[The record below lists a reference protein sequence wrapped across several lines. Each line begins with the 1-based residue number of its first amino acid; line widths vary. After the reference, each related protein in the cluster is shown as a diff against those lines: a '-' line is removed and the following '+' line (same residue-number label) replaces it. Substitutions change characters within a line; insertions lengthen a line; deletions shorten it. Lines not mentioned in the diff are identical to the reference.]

1 MTIPN
6 TTTASPPARGVNATP
21 EQIAV
26 ALSDPDMTY
35 VVASHR
41 NADGDAIGTM
51 LGVARAMRQAGL
63 SVRLAHPDEDP
74 VPAEL
79 AFLLEPSEEIGHD
92 PGLAPGVTL
101 VAVDCASPGR
111 LWADARHEHAG
122 RLINIDHHQDNPG
135 FGDLNL
141 IEPDASSSAEVA
153 IHVLDAAGWP
163 IDRSVAEPLY
173 VGLVTDTGRFSYAN
187 TGSEAHRIAAR
198 LLDAGARG
206 ELLSRLLYEEQPIE
220 RLALLGRALAR
231 AERRADGRLMVAA
244 LDAADFEAA
253 GGRDAEGAVELMRSA
268 QGVEV
273 AALVRESDGNG
284 LRVSLRSQTGDV
296 DVSLIARAYGGGGHR
311 AAAGFSTAG
320 PPDELLDRITDQV
333 VAQLDG

>member
-1 MTIPN
+1 MPMEMR
-6 TTTASPPARGVNATP
+6 SEPCWESRARCA
-21 EQIAV
+21 
-26 ALSDPDMTY
+26 
-35 VVASHR
+35 
-41 NADGDAIGTM
+41 
-51 LGVARAMRQAGL
+51 
-63 SVRLAHPDEDP
+63 RLAHPDEDP

-79 AFLLEPSEEIGHD
+79 AFLLDPSERIAHD
-92 PGLAPGVTL
+92 PELGPGVTL

-111 LWADARHEHAG
+111 LWADSRHEQAEI
-122 RLINIDHHQDNPG
+122 LVNIDHHQDNPG
-135 FGDLNL
+135 FGDINL
-141 IEPDASSSAEVA
+141 IEPHASSSAEVA
-153 IHVLDAAGWP
+153 IHVLDAAEWP
-163 IDRSVAEPLY
+163 IDRAVAEPLY

-187 TGSEAHRIAAR
+187 TGPEAHRIAAR

-231 AERRADGRLMVAA
+231 AERRADGRLMLAA
-244 LDAADFEAA
+244 LNADDFEAA

-273 AALVRESDGNG
+273 AALVREADGSGG

-296 DVSLIARAYGGGGHR
+296 DVSSIARVYGGGGHR
-311 AAAGFSTAG
+311 AAAGFSAPG
-320 PPDELLDRITDQV
+320 PPNALLDHITDLV